1 MSSYNSCATYT
12 LLQSSF
18 RYAKPQLPLGSFNH
32 QNFNHSSNYSTGQSA
47 IPSSISKSLP
57 PTASS
62 NNGNNHT
69 FNWHYPV
76 KTDGTVARRNCMR
89 ESLNRHGTTCYPG
102 IRSTIVKEESSKYS
116 DDEQNNLSAFLG
128 PNLWEKSSGAD
139 FKLEYMDLDEF
150 LVENGIPLDPVNDS
164 LDSNDKNTA
173 SDVSLDSFVQS
184 PEQVNFKVKEEDL
197 HSISSDSTAYKQD
210 DNDLIPEDDDQEDEE
225 DEDEDDDDDDEDED
239 DDDDSNCNSDVFEPP
254 KPGRSQVPG
263 KNGFDPAKRKFSSDE
278 LKPQPLVKK
287 SKKIF
292 VPLDRKDEK
301 YWARRKK
308 NNIAAKRSRD
318 ARRVKENQIALRANF
333 LESENQNLREKMA
346 KVLKDMSQIK
356 KEKDTLKS
364 DNDFL
369 RKQLSKYSCQ

>member
-210 DNDLIPEDDDQEDEE
+210 DNDLIP
-225 DEDEDDDDDDEDED
+225 
-239 DDDDSNCNSDVFEPP
+239 
-254 KPGRSQVPG
+254 G